1 MFVTQSIVR
10 KTNWNRHFTFQ
21 GKELFYNRID
31 FNNRAERAVEVPIAF
46 DFLAQRAGSGNVLEV
61 GNVLQHYEN
70 GLSDL
75 LRIRER
81 RIVDKFEAG
90 EGIDRVDI
98 MDVDVSEKYQTIIS
112 VSTLEH
118 VGQSCAPSGEFGEQ
132 KRTTDREAPL
142 KAIAKIYDLLAVGG
156 EALLTIPFG
165 KLIDGGWYIQFSLDY
180 LNLITSK
187 YGIPQEAISIRYL
200 KNVAREPVWKNPY
213 QKWLEVEPQE
223 LSSVRYDTI
232 AGGARAIAVITLT
245 KLEQPFTLNLA
256 HPQTP
261 LGYESSQIMKS
272 VFFAAG
278 LLKKGF

>member
-1 MFVTQSIVR
+1 MFVTQSTAT
-10 KTNWNRHFTFQ
+10 KTGWSRCFAFQ
-21 GKELFYNRID
+21 GKKLFYNRIN

-46 DFLAQRAGSGNVLEV
+46 DFLARRAGDGNVLEV

-75 LRIRER
+75 LRIRDR

-90 EGIDRVDI
+90 EGIDCMDI
-98 MDVDVSEKYQTIIS
+98 MDVDAEEKYPTIIS

-142 KAIAKIYDLLAVGG
+142 KAIAKIYDLLAVDGQ
-156 EALLTIPFG
+156 AMLTVPFG

-180 LNLITSK
+180 INLLTSK
-187 YGIPQEAISIRYL
+187 YGLPQDAISIGYL

-213 QKWLEVEPQE
+213 QQWLEAEPQE
-223 LSSVRYDTI
+223 LSALRYDTL
-232 AGGARAIAVITLT
+232 AGGARAIAVIELT
-245 KLEQPFTLNLA
+245 KQAQPFILSLT
-256 HPQTP
+256 HPPTP
-261 LGYESSQIMKS
+261 LAYEGSQIVKS
-272 VFFAAG
+272 VLFAAG